1 MTWSE
6 LEAWH
11 REAVR
16 IGRATGVPVT
26 IFTEPP
32 PPEFSRSDVSSVNIE
47 NPASDTLADAR
58 RRFATYG

>member
-16 IGRATGVPVT
+16 IGRAAGVPVT

-32 PPEFSRSDVSSVNIE
+32 PPEFLRSDDSTVKTE
-47 NPASDTLADAR
+47 YPASDTLADAR